1 MRVYVNRTLRA
12 MGWKE
17 IDERLIRRGEL
28 LLDVSFLENYQEE
41 LEAMNQDKTGRP
53 FRLARSYIQLLS
65 TVRYLYSMPYRQLEG
80 FTRALNRLVPL
91 IPSADYSG
99 LRRRILALNPDPYAA
114 LKEDDRPA
122 ALAVDSTGVKV
133 HRAGGWV
140 ERKHGK
146 RKKYVKLHFA
156 VDVKSKEVVAMEIST
171 DDTHDVKAFPRLVE
185 KAEKRRHVSQAL
197 GDGAYDSADV
207 FEELEAR
214 GVEPIIKPRR
224 NSRPDT
230 PSQARRNAVRQ
241 YMDLGHQAWA
251 RLKGYGRRWIVET
264 AFSTFK
270 RLFGEHSL
278 ARNLENIA
286 RELVVKV
293 SLYNRLA
300 NL

>member
-1 MRVYVNRTLRA
+1 

-171 DDTHDVKAFPRLVE
+171 DDTHDVKTFPRLVE

-278 ARNLENIA
+278 ARSLENIA
-286 RELVVKV
+286 RELVAKV
-293 SLYNRLA
+293 ALYNLLV

>member
-1 MRVYVNRTLRA
+1 

-28 LLDVSFLENYQEE
+28 LLDVSFLENYQQEV
-41 LEAMNQDKTGRP
+41 EAMNRGKTGRP
-53 FRLARSYIQLLS
+53 YRLARSYIQLLS

-91 IPSADYSG
+91 IPSGDYSG
-99 LRRRILALNPDPYAA
+99 LRRRILALNPDPYGA
-114 LKEDDRPA
+114 LKRDDRPV

-146 RKKYVKLHFA
+146 RKRYVKLHFA
-156 VDVKSKEVVAMEIST
+156 VDVETKEVVAMEVST
-171 DDTHDVKAFPRLVE
+171 DDAHDVKAFPRLVE
-185 KAEKRRHVSQAL
+185 ETGRRRRISQAL
-197 GDGAYDSADV
+197 GDGAYDSAEV

-224 NSRPDT
+224 NSRLDT
-230 PSQARRNAVRQ
+230 PSPARRSAVRQ
-241 YMDLGHQAWA
+241 YINLGYKAWA
-251 RLKGYGRRWIVET
+251 RLKGYGRRWMVET

-278 ARNLENIA
+278 ARSLENIA
-286 RELVVKV
+286 RELVAKV
-293 SLYNRLA
+293 ALYNILV
-300 NL
+300 NP